1 MSGRGSGIH
10 VGVQDDKT
18 TISGRSAAINGSI
31 TFEVMH
37 QFMHA
42 WIIDCNFISVLPEKR
57 PVMDKVSYLQ
67 WWSLQILF
75 LSISYQRRLVVQMVT
90 HEGTTPTIKAIGD
103 IINKD

>member
-1 MSGRGSGIH
+1 MSGRGSGI
-10 VGVQDDKT
+10 GMQDDKA
-18 TISGRSAAINGSI
+18 TISGRSTAINGSI
-31 TFEVMH
+31 TFKVMH

-42 WIIDCNFISVLPEKR
+42 WIIDCNFVSVLPEKR

-75 LSISYQRRLVVQMVT
+75 LLISYQRRLVVQMVT
-90 HEGTTPTIKAIGD
+90 REGTAPTIKVTGN